1 MDYKKKFSKK
11 ALHDFKLIDK
21 AIKDNDQ
28 NAYSEILN
36 SYKNSIYYTILK
48 MIRNPDDAEDLT
60 IEAFSKAFKNL
71 HKYKKEFTFSTW
83 LFRIATNNTIDF
95 IRKKKL
101 STTSIHT
108 SFKDE
113 GGKNIEIDIKDSNLN
128 PNQLTIKKEK
138 IILVRKLVDKLPE
151 KYKKLVKLR
160 YFKELSYKE
169 ISDKTNSPLGTIK
182 AQLFRARDLLFEI
195 MKDKKSE
202 I

>member
-11 ALHDFKLIDK
+11 ALNDFKLIDL
-21 AIKDNDQ
+21 AINKNDQ
-28 NAYSEILN
+28 KAYSEIMK
-36 SYKNSIYYTILK
+36 SYKNSIYFTILK
-48 MIRNPDDAEDLT
+48 MIKNRDDAEDLT

-71 HKYKKEFTFSTW
+71 HKFKKEFTFSTW

-101 STTSIHT
+101 LTTSIHT
-108 SFKDE
+108 SLKDE
-113 GGKNIEIDIKDSNLN
+113 AGQNIELDIKDSNLD
-128 PNQLTIKKEK
+128 PNEITIKNEK
-138 IILVRKLVDKLPE
+138 IKIVRQLVNKLPE
-151 KYKKLVKLR
+151 KYQNLVKLR

-169 ISDKTNSPLGTIK
+169 IAIKTNSPLGTIK

-195 MKDKKSE
+195 MKNKKSQ

>member
-11 ALHDFKLIDK
+11 ALNDFKLIDL
-21 AIKDNDQ
+21 AINKNDQ
-28 NAYSEILN
+28 NAYSEIMK
-36 SYKNSIYYTILK
+36 SYKNSIYFTILK
-48 MIRNPDDAEDLT
+48 MIKNKDDAEDLT

-71 HKYKKEFTFSTW
+71 HKFKKEFTFSTW

-101 STTSIHT
+101 ATTSIHT
-108 SFKDE
+108 SLKDE
-113 GGKNIEIDIKDSNLN
+113 AGQNIELDIKDSNLN
-128 PNQLTIKKEK
+128 PNEITVKNEKK
-138 IILVRKLVDKLPE
+138 IIVRQLVNKLPE
-151 KYKKLVKLR
+151 KYQNLVKLR

-169 ISDKTNSPLGTIK
+169 IAKKTNSPLGTIK

-195 MKDKKSE
+195 MKNKKSQ

>member
-11 ALHDFKLIDK
+11 ALKDFKLIDK
-21 AIKDNDQ
+21 AIQDNDQ

-71 HKYKKEFTFSTW
+71 DKFKKEFTFSTW

-101 STTSIHT
+101 ATTSIHT

-113 GGKNIEIDIKDSNLN
+113 GGKNIEVDIKDSDLN

-138 IILVRKLVDKLPE
+138 IILVRKFVDKLPE

-169 ISDKTNSPLGTIK
+169 ISNKTNSPLGTIK
-182 AQLFRARDLLFEI
+182 AQLFRARDLLFQI
-195 MKDKKSE
+195 MKDKQSE

>member
-11 ALHDFKLIDK
+11 ALNDFKLIDL
-21 AIKDNDQ
+21 AINNNDQ
-28 NAYSEILN
+28 NAYSEIMK

-48 MIRNPDDAEDLT
+48 MIKNKDDAEDLT

-71 HKYKKEFTFSTW
+71 HKFKKEFTFSTW

-101 STTSIHT
+101 ATTSIHT
-108 SFKDE
+108 SLKDE
-113 GGKNIEIDIKDSNLN
+113 AGQNIELDIKDSNLN
-128 PNQLTIKKEK
+128 PNEITVKNEKK
-138 IILVRKLVDKLPE
+138 IIVRQLVNKLPE
-151 KYKKLVKLR
+151 KYQNLVKLR
-160 YFKELSYKE
+160 YFEELSYKE
-169 ISDKTNSPLGTIK
+169 IAHKTNSPLGTIK

-195 MKDKKSE
+195 MKNKKSQ